1 MIDYLWE
8 VIKVYQYMRGI
19 VTEHGSN
26 YIVLEV
32 NSIGYIIYVSNP
44 FQFTLNN
51 EYLVYLYNHIR
62 EDENSLYGFK
72 MVEEKELFLRL
83 LNVKGVG
90 PKLIMPMLATGSVA
104 GIIDAIDRENILY
117 LKKFPKVGEK
127 VARQIILDL
136 KGKLT
141 TMNDSPSVGGFD
153 ELVSVLEGL
162 GYKTQDIKKILP
174 NMDSTMAIE
183 AQVKEALKLLLK

>member
-1 MIDYLWE
+1 MYH
-8 VIKVYQYMRGI
+8 YMKGI
-19 VTEHGSN
+19 VTLQAAN

-32 NSIGYIIYVSNP
+32 NNIGYSIFVSNP
-44 FQFTLNN
+44 FQFELNK
-51 EYLVYLYNHIR
+51 ESKVYLYNHIR
-62 EDENSLYGFK
+62 EDENCLYGFK
-72 MVEEKELFLRL
+72 TEEEKELFLRL
-83 LNVKGVG
+83 LGVKGVG
-90 PKLIMPMLATGSVA
+90 PKLIMPMLATGSVN

-141 TMNDSPSVGGFD
+141 SLGDTPSIGGFD
-153 ELVSVLEGL
+153 ELVSVLESL

-174 NMDSTMAIE
+174 NIDGALEIE
-183 AQVKEALKLLLK
+183 SQVKEALKLLLK

>member
-1 MIDYLWE
+1 MYH
-8 VIKVYQYMRGI
+8 YMKGI
-19 VTEHGSN
+19 VTEQGSN
-26 YIVLEV
+26 YIILEV
-32 NSIGYIIYVSNP
+32 NNIGYSVYVSNP
-44 FQFTLNN
+44 FQFTFNS
-51 EYLVYLYNHIR
+51 ECLVYLYNHIR

-72 MVEEKELFLRL
+72 TLEEKNLFLRL

-90 PKLIMPMLATGSVA
+90 PKLIMPMLATGSVS

-141 TMNDSPSVGGFD
+141 TVNDSPSIGGFD

>member
-174 NMDSTMAIE
+174 NMDSTMTIE
-183 AQVKEALKLLLK
+183 TQVKEALKLLLK